1 MDQVREVCSA
11 GSALRKAAALRVR
24 LPLPLLEVAVP
35 DPAALSGFEEVV
47 ARELNVREVR
57 FVAADSEEAA
67 AHGLTSRLTV
77 HARVAGPRLGKDVQQ
92 AIKGSKSGDWSVA
105 DDGTVTSGGIALQE
119 GEFTLEQVA
128 GASGGTE
135 IAVLPRGGFVA
146 LDTTVTP
153 ELEAEGLARDVVRG
167 VQQARRD
174 AGLSVSDRIVL
185 HVDGDAAVLDAV
197 RIHEA
202 LVAGETL
209 ATSVHLG
216 DLPEGTSIDVTGAS
230 ARVAVARA

>member
-1 MDQVREVCSA
+1 M
-11 GSALRKAAALRVR
+11 R

-35 DPAALSGFEEVV
+35 DPAALSGFEDVV

-105 DDGTVTSGGIALQE
+105 DDGTVTSGGIALRE

-197 RIHEA
+197 RTHES

-216 DLPEGTSIDVTGAS
+216 DLAEGTSIDVTGAS